1 MNKKFIDYMTGL
13 IKSVGL
19 EVNDDNEIILTN
31 GKNIKTEGLNIVIP
45 TDTTISNMSHI
56 IDNKVV
62 EKYKI
67 FNPFSEDDIKR
78 NYMLTLLSRYMS
90 SFSTIGVSTI
100 MHQLILLMEDEQL
113 QDRMHTSIQKFIV
126 QLRDRL
132 GNKGKLV
139 SKRTI
144 TSYTKFNTYLIEN
157 GLSLVKY
164 RIARGDTINGV
175 KYNRIA
181 KLDPIAIDN
190 LTDKEV
196 SIGIS
201 DRDREVFLAM
211 IEFIIPDIKNTMV
224 GSKSTKYPS
233 YIALIDLYNEIQ
245 TRINFLSKEL
255 VEVLDSSIVQ
265 SVLVDNKIEQF
276 SNDIDFLPNA
286 NKLEVKK
293 SSVVV
298 NNNTKSINL
307 SLAAMQDNVSTNSG
321 GINIG
326 AVSTPNN
333 TQQVSIQESVSDDPL
348 DILISNTYGKKN
360 QHGFINTGNTTI
372 ITGGMN
378 TQSPNGNIT
387 LQESL
392 MRSQQAQDPYAGL
405 TIGGGVNIGINNGFN
420 NNQNN
425 GLNIGFNQPVSNGW

>member
-13 IKSVGL
+13 VKSVGL
-19 EVNDDNEIILTN
+19 EVNDVNEIVLTN
-31 GKNIKTEGLNIVIP
+31 GKNVKTEGLNIVIP
-45 TDTTISNMSHI
+45 TDDTVNNMSHI
-56 IDNKVV
+56 VDNKVV

-90 SFSTIGVSTI
+90 SFSTVGVSTI

-190 LTDKEV
+190 LSGREV

-201 DRDREVFLAM
+201 ERDREVFLAM
-211 IEFIIPDIKNTMV
+211 IEFIIPDIKDTMA

-276 SNDIDFLPNA
+276 SSDIDFLPNA
-286 NKLEVKK
+286 NKLEAKK
-293 SSVVV
+293 SSMTV
-298 NNNTKSINL
+298 NNNTGGINL
-307 SLAAMQDNVSTNSG
+307 SLAAMQDNVSTSSG

-326 AVSTPNN
+326 AVSTPN
-333 TQQVSIQESVSDDPL
+333 TIQHNNIEIASDDPL
-348 DILISNTYGKKN
+348 DILISSTYGKKN

-378 TQSPNGNIT
+378 TQRVNGT
-387 LQESL
+387 MSLQESL
-392 MRSQQAQDPYAGL
+392 MRSQQANDPYAGL
-405 TIGGGVNIGINNGFN
+405 TLGGGINIGLNNGFN
-420 NNQNN
+420 NNQST
-425 GLNIGFNQPVSNGW
+425 GLNIGFNQPMSSGW

>member
-13 IKSVGL
+13 VKSVGL
-19 EVNDDNEIILTN
+19 EVNDENEIILSN
-31 GKNIKTEGLNIVIP
+31 GKHVKTEGLNIVIP
-45 TDTTISNMSHI
+45 TDDTVNNMSHI
-56 IDNKVV
+56 VDNKVV

-90 SFSTIGVSTI
+90 SFSTAGVSTI
-100 MHQLILLMEDEQL
+100 IHQLNLLLEDEQL

-164 RIARGDTINGV
+164 RVARGDTINGV

-190 LTDKEV
+190 LAGREV

-201 DRDREVFLAM
+201 ERDREVFLAM
-211 IEFIIPDIKNTMV
+211 IEFIIPDMKDTMA

-255 VEVLDSSIVQ
+255 VEVLDTSMVQ
-265 SVLVDNKIEQF
+265 SKLVDNKIEQF

-286 NKLEVKK
+286 NKLETKK
-293 SSVVV
+293 SSMMV
-298 NNNTKSINL
+298 NNTTGGINL
-307 SLAAMQDNVSTNSG
+307 SLAAMQDNISTSSG
-321 GINIG
+321 GIQIG
-326 AVSTPNN
+326 AVSTPTTVQHNN
-333 TQQVSIQESVSDDPL
+333 IEIASDDPL

-378 TQSPNGNIT
+378 TQRTNGT
-387 LQESL
+387 MSLQESL

-405 TIGGGVNIGINNGFN
+405 SLGGGINIGLNNGFN
-420 NNQNN
+420 NNQNT

>member
-13 IKSVGL
+13 VKSVGL
-19 EVNDDNEIILTN
+19 EVNDENEIILSN
-31 GKNIKTEGLNIVIP
+31 GKHVKTEGLNIVIP
-45 TDTTISNMSHI
+45 TDDTVNNMSHI
-56 IDNKVV
+56 VDNKVV

-90 SFSTIGVSTI
+90 SFSTVGVSTI
-100 MHQLILLMEDEQL
+100 MHQLILLLEDEQL

-164 RIARGDTINGV
+164 RVARGDTINGV

-181 KLDPIAIDN
+181 KLDPIAVDN
-190 LTDKEV
+190 LAGREV

-201 DRDREVFLAM
+201 ERDREVFLAM
-211 IEFIIPDIKNTMV
+211 IEFIIPDMKDTMA

-255 VEVLDSSIVQ
+255 VEVLDTSMVQ
-265 SVLVDNKIEQF
+265 SKLVDNKIEQF

-286 NKLEVKK
+286 NKLETKK
-293 SSVVV
+293 SSMMV
-298 NNNTKSINL
+298 NNTTGGINL
-307 SLAAMQDNVSTNSG
+307 SLTAMQDNISTSSG
-321 GINIG
+321 GIQIG
-326 AVSTPNN
+326 AVSTPTTVQHNN
-333 TQQVSIQESVSDDPL
+333 IEIASDDPL

-378 TQSPNGNIT
+378 TQRSNGT
-387 LQESL
+387 MSLQESL

-405 TIGGGVNIGINNGFN
+405 SLGGGINIGLNNGFN
-420 NNQNN
+420 NNQNT

>member
-1 MNKKFIDYMTGL
+1 MNKKFIDYMTSL
-13 IKSVGL
+13 VKSVGL
-19 EVNDDNEIILTN
+19 DVNDDNEIILSN
-31 GKNIKTEGLNIVIP
+31 GKNVKTEGLSIVIP
-45 TDTTISNMSHI
+45 TDTTINNMSHI
-56 IDNKVV
+56 VDNRVV

-90 SFSTIGVSTI
+90 SFSTVGVSTI
-100 MHQLILLMEDEQL
+100 MHQLILLLEDEQL

-157 GLSLVKY
+157 GLSIVKY
-164 RIARGDTINGV
+164 RVARGDTINGI

-190 LTDKEV
+190 LVNREI
-196 SIGIS
+196 SLGIS
-201 DRDREVFLAM
+201 ERDREVFIAM
-211 IEFIIPDIKNTMV
+211 IEFIIPDIKDTV
-224 GSKSTKYPS
+224 CGSKSTRYPS
-233 YIALIDLYNEIQ
+233 YMAVLDLYNEIQ

-255 VEVLDSSIVQ
+255 VEVLDT
-265 SVLVDNKIEQF
+265 SVIQATLVDSKIEQF
-276 SNDIDFLPNA
+276 STDIDYLPNA
-286 NKLEVKK
+286 NKMDSNKK
-293 SSVVV
+293 STASVYG
-298 NNNTKSINL
+298 NNNVKL
-307 SLAAMQDNVSTNSG
+307 SLADLQDSVSMNTGGVHLGAINTPSIMQN
-321 GINIG
+321 
-326 AVSTPNN
+326 
-333 TQQVSIQESVSDDPL
+333 QVTVASDDPL
-348 DILISNTYGKKN
+348 DYLLAKTHGKPN

-378 TQSPNGNIT
+378 NQNNGTIS

-392 MRSQQAQDPYAGL
+392 MRNQQQSPYAGL
-405 TIGGGVNIGINNGFN
+405 TIGGGVNIGNNNGFN
-420 NNQNN
+420 QPSNNI
-425 GLNIGFNQPVSNGW
+425 NIGFNQPISSGW